1 MSELDELKIKIEKL
15 TKENSKLLSIVARMS
30 EEIVSLYEDFVSD
43 NDLSKEERD
52 ILLRRF
58 L

>member
-43 NDLSKEERD
+43 NDLSKEEK
-52 ILLRRF
+52 IF
-58 L
+58 Y